1 MAEPIDILHPSIA
14 EMLKAMETV
23 LHGFDVD
30 FFLVGAVARDI
41 RLSAGAEFTARRK
54 TNDVDIAVLL
64 DNEEQFY
71 AIKEALVATGDFEE
85 STIKAIKL
93 IYKGAME
100 VDLLPFG
107 DIENGDRELQLSKHA
122 LLVMDM
128 SGFKEVYPFVDTITV
143 SEGLSLNVCSLEG
156 LVMLK
161 LIAND
166 DNPSRTKDIT
176 DIEHFLGVYFE
187 LNQDEIY
194 SSYMDVM
201 DLYDTDMNEYLQLV
215 SARIVG
221 RKMKEMLIDA
231 DDTTEHMKII
241 LTKRPVST
249 WQAMLDG
256 MNDQ

>member
-23 LHGFDVD
+23 FRKFDLD

-41 RLSAGAEFTARRK
+41 RLSAGKEFTARRK

-71 AIKEALVATGDFEE
+71 AIKDALIATGEFEE
-85 STIKAIKL
+85 SAIKAIKL

-107 DIENGDRELQLSKHA
+107 EIENEDRELQLSKHA

-128 SGFKEVYPFVDTITV
+128 CGFKEVYPFVDTITV

-166 DNPSRTKDIT
+166 DNPSRTKDIN
-176 DIEHFLGVYFE
+176 DIEHFLAVYFD
-187 LNQDEIY
+187 LNQDEIF
-194 SSYMDVM
+194 SDYMGVM
-201 DLYDTDMNEYLQLV
+201 DLYDTDINEFLQLV
-215 SARIVG
+215 SARVIG
-221 RKMKEMLIDA
+221 RKMKEMLNNA

-241 LTKRPVST
+241 LTKRPVAT

-256 MNDQ
+256 LND

>member
-1 MAEPIDILHPSIA
+1 
-14 EMLKAMETV
+14 
-23 LHGFDVD
+23 
-30 FFLVGAVARDI
+30 
-41 RLSAGAEFTARRK
+41 
-54 TNDVDIAVLL
+54 
-64 DNEEQFY
+64 
-71 AIKEALVATGDFEE
+71 
-85 STIKAIKL
+85 
-93 IYKGAME
+93 
-100 VDLLPFG
+100 
-107 DIENGDRELQLSKHA
+107 
-122 LLVMDM
+122 
-128 SGFKEVYPFVDTITV
+128 
-143 SEGLSLNVCSLEG
+143 
-156 LVMLK
+156 MLK
-161 LIAND
+161 LIANN

-176 DIEHFLGVYFE
+176 DIEHFLEVYFE

>member
-14 EMLKAMETV
+14 ELLKAMETV
-23 LHGFDVD
+23 LRDFDVD

-41 RLSAGAEFTARRK
+41 RLSASAEFTARRK

-71 AIKEALVATGDFEE
+71 DIKEALVATGDFEE

-107 DIENGDRELQLSKHA
+107 EIENEERELQLSKHT

-161 LIAND
+161 LIANN

-176 DIEHFLGVYFE
+176 DIEHFLEVYFE

-201 DLYDTDMNEYLQLV
+201 DLYDTDINEYLQLV

-231 DDTTEHMKII
+231 DDTTEQMKII
-241 LTKRPVST
+241 LGKRPVTT

-256 MNDQ
+256 VNDK